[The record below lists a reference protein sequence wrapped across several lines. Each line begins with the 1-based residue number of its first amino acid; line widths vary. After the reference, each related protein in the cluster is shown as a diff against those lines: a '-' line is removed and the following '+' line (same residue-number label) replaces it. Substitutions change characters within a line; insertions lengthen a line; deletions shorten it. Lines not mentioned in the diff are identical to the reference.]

1 MSEEQKKRAILD
13 VECISCKH
21 FFNCKGK
28 EHKGQLC
35 IKFEERGGSTWRST
49 EPSS

>member
-1 MSEEQKKRAILD
+1 MEEQKKRAILD

-21 FFNCKGK
+21 FFTCAGK

-35 IKFEERGGSTWRST
+35 IRYEERGETKWPKSNG
-49 EPSS
+49 